1 MKKQLPAF
9 LAALFVTGFIAL
21 AMIVT
26 SANALMNKNGTVV
39 SNDPALPAAN
49 TTTSI
54 DQAQIDQ
61 LQARID
67 EYQQREW
74 ESQQLL
80 QDSQQQLQQASAQN
94 QQFRQFVLAM
104 QQAGLIQIRN
114 DGSVVITGQP
124 GNN

>member
-1 MKKQLPAF
+1 MKKQIPAF

-39 SNDPALPAAN
+39 SNDPAN
-49 TTTSI
+49 NTTSI

-61 LQARID
+61 LQARIE
-67 EYQQREW
+67 EYQQRE
-74 ESQQLL
+74 SQYQQLL

-104 QQAGLIQIRN
+104 QQAGLIQIRS
-114 DGSVVITGQP
+114 DGTVLITGRP